1 MQKEVAMSQNLISLT
16 LTDEQIAAALAGLQ
30 QIEAALAG
38 LISLESGERRKT
50 GVRKTG
56 GRVHFLSRS
65 PSVGKKRSGSFV
77 RFGK

>member
-16 LTDEQIAAALAGLQ
+16 FTDEQIAAALAGLQ

-50 GVRKTG
+50 GENRDQSA
-56 GRVHFLSRS
+56 LSQPQS
-65 PSVGKKRSGSFV
+65 KVGKKRSGSFV